1 MSLEHVLLKIITND
15 ALLRRRFREKRA
27 SQTDRSDSEYH
38 LRSAQPAQPEVFRHD
53 QGANPALRQTANVST
68 LFERGLS
75 ANLVTFWGL
84 GQQVWDPYGKTVA
97 LKNLCWL
104 QVDPRWE
111 VPRSHLILH
120 EEIGSGEFGRVLR
133 GTLTAEE
140 QGTAEKKI
148 G

>member
-1 MSLEHVLLKIITND
+1 MSLEHVLLKIITTD

-84 GQQVWDPYGKTVA
+84 GQQV
-97 LKNLCWL
+97 
-104 QVDPRWE
+104 
-111 VPRSHLILH
+111 
-120 EEIGSGEFGRVLR
+120 
-133 GTLTAEE
+133 
-140 QGTAEKKI
+140 
-148 G
+148 